1 MPPPFLYLPERSHG
15 VPFVMPEHLG
25 PVDTRDLSPSS
36 GLSRLATVLKPHG
49 SIHFFRLRPG
59 VAEASSGRQIVAVHP
74 RFDIEFNPATMRRDI
89 PEVSFWR
96 WADAVPLIVPPLLNK
111 DSILSS
117 DYFQEILSLCVEAL
131 RAADA
136 VVCIGSNGGP
146 PPAPAGVRGRGPVRA
161 GWGRGGGR
169 WR

>member
-111 DSILSS
+111 DSMLSS
-117 DYFQEILSLCVEAL
+117 DYFQEILSL
-131 RAADA
+131 
-136 VVCIGSNGGP
+136 
-146 PPAPAGVRGRGPVRA
+146 
-161 GWGRGGGR
+161 
-169 WR
+169 